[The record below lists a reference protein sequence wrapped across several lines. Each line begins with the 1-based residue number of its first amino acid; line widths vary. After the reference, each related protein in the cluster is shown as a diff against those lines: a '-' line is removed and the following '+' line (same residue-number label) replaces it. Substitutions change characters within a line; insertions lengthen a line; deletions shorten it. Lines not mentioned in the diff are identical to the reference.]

1 MRLPVFVRS
10 LLLDERLN
18 VKIADFGLSNIMTDG
33 DFLKTS
39 CGSPNYA
46 APEVISGKLYAGP
59 EIDIWSC
66 GVILYV
72 MLCGRLPF
80 DDEYIPTLF
89 KKINSGQYHLPSHLS
104 EDARYLLS
112 RMLVVDPVRRITI
125 NEIRQLPWFNQN
137 LPHYLQ
143 PLPSTPLLEKPDSLS
158 TGDLNAMLAAA
169 DAQSNDGDGPVSD
182 TPQKVAEA
190 RGLFWSHDLGLVEP
204 SIVEGLAEKMAGFTR
219 EEVWDAIKRDGD
231 NQIKVAYQLVRD
243 HKRMLQDSDQNGDE
257 ADQQVMESFLAS
269 SPPPWNA
276 GLEHVSLIGTSV

>member
-1 MRLPVFVRS
+1 
-10 LLLDERLN
+10 
-18 VKIADFGLSNIMTDG
+18 MTDG

-89 KKINSGQYHLPSHLS
+89 KKINSGNYHLPSHLS

-143 PLPSTPLLEKPDSLS
+143 PLPATPLLEKPDSLS

-169 DAQSNDGDGPVSD
+169 EAQNNDPDAPPAAASNDGSTTM
-182 TPQKVAEA
+182 TPQKVAES

-219 EEVWDAIKRDGD
+219 GEVWDAIKRDGD

-276 GLEHVSLIGTSV
+276 GLEHVRIWPRRFPSGNIDRLA